1 MADAFKYFTD
11 DIEHLSENHVK
22 KLDGAPCWIRIVN
35 PTVEKLQILSKLTGV
50 SVHELRVDVE
60 YGERPKYELKPEFL
74 QITYKTP
81 HMQEEQLVTVA
92 LHIFIVKNTIISVEK
107 TPTKIF
113 NDLFATLQENSD
125 KNFSKRP
132 VGSFISFVLDK
143 VNDEFLVRVE
153 DIAEKLE
160 SYEKDLKFEKKDLE
174 MLYNY
179 SISLTYFNQALVANL
194 EVLNSLKKSSF
205 SSFNADDMK
214 DFQDLYYEAL
224 HVLDTQKIQR
234 DIIGTLLKL
243 QDNITQGNLNAF
255 IKRLTAIT
263 VILMVPT
270 LITGIYG
277 MNFQY
282 IPLSSHP
289 WGFYITI
296 GIGIVI
302 VTLIL
307 VWMFAKAKWF

>member
-1 MADAFKYFTD
+1 MGEALKYFTH
-11 DIEHLSENHVK
+11 DIEHLSENHIK
-22 KLDGAPCWIRIVN
+22 KLGNSPCWVRIVN
-35 PTVEKLQILSKLTGV
+35 PTVEKLHILSKLTKIP
-50 SVHELRVDVE
+50 VHELRVDIE
-60 YGERPKYELKPEFL
+60 YGERPKYEVTKQFL
-74 QITYKTP
+74 HIAYKTP
-81 HMQEEQLVTVA
+81 HMEEEQVVTVS
-92 LHIFIVKNTIISVEK
+92 LQIFIVKNTIITVEK

-113 NDLFATLQENSD
+113 NDLFATLEEGKQKKFE
-125 KNFSKRP
+125 KRP
-132 VGSFISFVLDK
+132 IGSFVSFVLDK
-143 VNDEFLVRVE
+143 VNDEFLIRVE

-160 SYEKDLKFEKKDLE
+160 AYEKDLHFEKKDLE

-205 SSFNADDMK
+205 SFFSKK
-214 DFQDLYYEAL
+214 DKEEFQDLYYEAL

-243 QDNITQGNLNAF
+243 QNNITQGSLNAF

-277 MNFQY
+277 MNFDY
-282 IPLSSHP
+282 IPLSAHP
-289 WGFYITI
+289 FGFYITI
-296 GIGIVI
+296 VVGIIF
-302 VTLIL
+302 VTMIL
-307 VWMFAKAKWF
+307 FWVFARAKWF